1 MAAFEA
7 AIAIGA
13 GIECDVR
20 RSAVGAG
27 VGFHDERL
35 ERLCGTSGRVE
46 REHSST
52 LARLRL
58 QDSEHGICR
67 LTDLLDLVSGRV
79 PLLIEA
85 KVRRNGARIAALIA
99 ADLEAY
105 DDQVGVM
112 SFDPRVPHWLFANA
126 PNIRRGL
133 VVADSL
139 SAPRRWIA
147 MRHARAQFLAVDRL
161 AIARPWV
168 ERARNAM
175 PVYCWTVRDKP
186 ERSLAGSYADALIW
200 EADGRP

>member
-20 RSAVGAG
+20 RSADGA
-27 VGFHDERL
+27 VVVFHDDKL
-35 ERLCGTSGRVE
+35 DRLCGTSGRVE
-46 REHSST
+46 RAHSGT
-52 LARLRL
+52 LAELRL
-58 QDSEHGICR
+58 LDSEHRICR
-67 LTDLLDLVSGRV
+67 LADLLELVSGRV

-85 KVRRNGARIAALIA
+85 KARSNGSRIAAQVA
-99 ADLEAY
+99 GDLGSY
-105 DDQVGVM
+105 SGPVGVM

-126 PNIRRGL
+126 PQIRRGL

-139 SAPRRWIA
+139 SAPRRWVA

-168 ERARNAM
+168 EKARQTM
-175 PVYCWTVRDKP
+175 PVYCWTVRN
-186 ERSLAGSYADALIW
+186 EAARNTARAHADAFIW

>member
-20 RSAVGAG
+20 RSADGA
-27 VGFHDERL
+27 VVVFHDDKL
-35 ERLCGTSGRVE
+35 DRLCGTSGRVE
-46 REHSST
+46 RAHSGT
-52 LARLRL
+52 LAELRL
-58 QDSEHGICR
+58 LDSEHRICR
-67 LTDLLDLVSGRV
+67 LADLLELVSGRV

-85 KVRRNGARIAALIA
+85 KARSNGSRIAAQVA
-99 ADLEAY
+99 GDLGSY
-105 DDQVGVM
+105 SGPVGVM

-126 PNIRRGL
+126 PQIRRGL

-139 SAPRRWIA
+139 SAPRRWVA

-168 ERARNAM
+168 EKARQTM
-175 PVYCWTVRDKP
+175 PVYCWTVRN
-186 ERSLAGSYADALIW
+186 EAARNTARAHADALIW